1 MEFLMC
7 GRYFL
12 DLENDEIQK
21 LIQSCAQKTDSE
33 QVFSLQTGEIFPTDF
48 APVLTKNG
56 ACLMRWG
63 FPRPNQKGVVINAR
77 IETASEK
84 PMFQGSLHAG
94 LRCLIP
100 AARYFEWQA
109 VSASVKVKHE
119 IYDPS
124 SPTLYMAGLYRI
136 LRENNRPAFVILTRQ
151 AAPNLSAIHSR
162 MPVIPTKEQA
172 FLWLNGDPVADLSQ
186 MRSLASAPLHAAP
199 KNAGATGQLSFFPQ
213 E

>member
-1 MEFLMC
+1 MC
-7 GRYFL
+7 SRYFL
-12 DLENDEIQK
+12 DLENDEIQQ
-21 LIQSCAQKTDSE
+21 LIKSCAQKTDSA
-33 QVFSLQTGEIFPTDF
+33 QLLGLQTGEIFPTDF

-77 IETASEK
+77 IETASDK
-84 PMFQGSLHAG
+84 PMFQGSLRAG

-100 AARYFEWQA
+100 TARYFEWQA

-124 SPTLYMAGLYRI
+124 SPTLYMLGLYRI
-136 LRENNRPAFVILTRQ
+136 LKENSCPAFVILTRQ

-162 MPVIPTKEQA
+162 MPVVPTEKQA
-172 FLWLNGDPVADLSQ
+172 FLWLNGDPFADLSQ
-186 MRSLASAPLHAAP
+186 IRSLASAPLHAAP
-199 KNAGATGQLSFFPQ
+199 KNAGVAGQLSFFP
-213 E
+213 